1 MKSGA
6 VLLAIAAVAVVSA
19 TAKGTPTAG
28 DAHHGAV
35 IFKQCAVCHRIG
47 PHAQN
52 NVGPVLTGVVGRHAA
67 TYQGY
72 SYSSAMRRSGIVW
85 SESELHKFLH
95 APRELVPGTKMGF
108 TGLRR
113 DQDIADV
120 VAYLK
125 TFGVAGG
132 KAAAQSK

>member
-6 VLLAIAAVAVVSA
+6 VLFVIAAVAVLSA
-19 TAKGTPTAG
+19 AAKGTPTAG
-28 DAHHGAV
+28 NTQHGAV

-67 TYQGY
+67 AYSGY
-72 SYSSAMRRSGIVW
+72 AYSSAMKRSGIVW
-85 SESELHKFLH
+85 TESELHKFLH

-108 TGLRR
+108 VGLQR

-125 TFGVAGG
+125 TFGVVGSKTAG
-132 KAAAQSK
+132 QSK

>member
-6 VLLAIAAVAVVSA
+6 VLSAVAAVAVLSA
-19 TAKGTPTAG
+19 AAKGAPTAG
-28 DAHHGAV
+28 NAQHGAV

-47 PHAQN
+47 PHALN
-52 NVGPVLTGVVGRHAA
+52 SIGPVLTGVVGRHAA
-67 TYQGY
+67 TYPGY

-95 APRELVPGTKMGF
+95 APRGLVPGTKMGF
-108 TGLRR
+108 IGLRR
-113 DQDIADV
+113 DQDVADV

-125 TFGVAGG
+125 TFGVAGS
-132 KAAAQSK
+132 KTAAQSK